1 MKCKSCT
8 NDVPPKFS
16 HAIKTNICPF
26 CGEEIMDSELQ
37 SALADLQVA
46 MEASEQYQEEIHD
59 WLKCNYGLVP
69 ELGTVTFS
77 VHQEVLEKLEDA
89 NAKIVDLQ
97 EQLSNVKPVPK
108 SGKLATASNRLPS
121 EIAKDKE
128 GNALEGEQLADAETT
143 NKFFKA
149 AGAKAPV
156 DAASH
161 YRNMVKQIKEKG
173 STGLMSEGGAAG
185 VITPEMLAAADQVDA
200 SEYQELFDSGPVNS
214 AVDSDY
220 DDDSDIPAVAL
231 QMMHSAKGKQG
242 DYNARDVAKLQELQR
257 KASNA
262 GRAMSREGGV
272 GLIRR

>member
-37 SALADLQVA
+37 SALGDLQVA
-46 MEASEQYQEEIHD
+46 MEATDYYQEEIHD

-69 ELGTVTFS
+69 ELGTVAFS
-77 VHQEVLEKLEDA
+77 VHQDVLEKLEAA
-89 NAKIVDLQ
+89 NSKVIELQ
-97 EQLSNVKPVPK
+97 DQLSNAKPVPK
-108 SGKLATASNRLPS
+108 SGKIAPLKMPS

-128 GNALEGEQLADAETT
+128 GNALEGEQLADSETT

-149 AGAKAPV
+149 AGVKPV
-156 DAASH
+156 DAAAH
-161 YRNMVKQIKEKG
+161 YKNMVKQIKQNG
-173 STGLMSEGGAAG
+173 SAGLMSEGGAAG
-185 VITPEMLAAADQVDA
+185 VITPEMLAAADQVDS
-200 SEYQELFDSGPVNS
+200 SEYAELFDDGGPVGS

-220 DDDSDIPAVAL
+220 EDDTEIPAVAL
-231 QMMHSAKGKQG
+231 QFMNSAKGKSG

-257 KASNA
+257 KSSNA
-262 GRAMSREGGV
+262 GRAMSRDGGV